1 MKIGFL
7 CLDDPTKIRT
17 YSGIPYHLT
26 RYLTRAGNEVVILG
40 PYPVRRLRVRIENTV
55 LRTFTGKELIHERH
69 PAMVQQ
75 YAKIISNYHDQNP
88 DLDVFL
94 ATSAFQLG
102 TARANVPLVF
112 WGDTTFAGVVHKYDR
127 YFNLSE
133 RTISYC
139 HAAEQHALNSCDL
152 AIFSSQWAANVA
164 QESYRVDPGKIRVI
178 TYGANLLRSPTE
190 QEVREFIAL
199 RSDQRV
205 KVLLIG
211 ANWWRKGVDKA
222 IATVAELRRRGLDAS
237 LKVIGCY
244 PPNGQAIPEFVSLGG
259 KIVKD
264 TQEGQDQ
271 MADMMGSSHL
281 LILPTVAECAAVV
294 LAEASAFGLPVLTTD
309 VGGNASLV
317 RPGMNGSLLDL
328 NATAEQWAD
337 AAESIVGNGRTSY
350 EDAAWRAFRLFH
362 GELSWERAVTR
373 FEAEMRGLL
382 SPRMCDA
389 ISA

>member
-17 YSGIPYHLT
+17 YSGIPYHLAH
-26 RYLTRAGNEVVILG
+26 YLRRAGNDVAILG
-40 PYPVRRLRVRIENTV
+40 PYPVRRLRVRTENALV
-55 LRTFTGKELIHERH
+55 RMFTGKELIHERH

-75 YAKIISNYHDQNP
+75 YAKIIGNFNDLHP
-88 DLDVFL
+88 DLHVFL
-94 ATSAFQLG
+94 ATSAFHLG
-102 TARANVPLVF
+102 TAQANVPLVF
-112 WGDTTFAGVVHKYDR
+112 WGDTTFAGVVYKYDR
-127 YFNLSE
+127 YLNLSQ
-133 RTISYC
+133 RTISQC
-139 HAAEQHALNSCDL
+139 HAAEQHALDSCDL

-164 QESYRVDPGKIRVI
+164 QEFYSVDPGKIRVI
-178 TYGANLLRSPTE
+178 TYGANLLRSPSE
-190 QEVREFIAL
+190 QEVRDSIAL
-199 RSDQRV
+199 RSDQTV
-205 KVLLIG
+205 NFLLIG

-222 IATVAELRRRGLDAS
+222 IATIAELRRRCFDAR

-244 PPNGQAIPEFVSLGG
+244 PPQGQAIPDYVTLGG
-259 KIVKD
+259 KISKD
-264 TQEGQDQ
+264 TQEGRDQ
-271 MADMMGSSHL
+271 MADVVGSSHL

-317 RPGMNGSLLDL
+317 CPGRNGSLLDL
-328 NATAEQWAD
+328 HATAEQWAD
-337 AAESIVGNGRTSY
+337 AAESIVGNGRKSY

-362 GELSWERAVTR
+362 EQLSWERAVTR

-382 SPRMCDA
+382 SARMCNA